1 MNFNNYYY
9 LTLFKKF
16 NLVINIFR
24 QLYLNIDIKKIILYI
39 FDNFILKSI
48 SFYYY
53 FYIYLYIQIYYFLSI
68 YNLLLLFELF

>member
-53 FYIYLYIQIYYFLSI
+53 FYIFIYP
-68 YNLLLLFELF
+68 NLLFLVHL